1 MSFDPTIN
9 LYDRL
14 PDFANKENRE
24 LHADI
29 VKKQAQLQ
37 KLISDREELDDR
49 FNVIKD
55 HLTSVQIELTTTQ
68 QLVTAKEAEVET
80 EKHLQQLA
88 FREIGKIQTD
98 LKKIED
104 QSNDIQVKN
113 SQIETKTFKSQ
124 QRIEQFKE
132 EAKLNEE
139 ELAQW
144 VQAARD
150 KEEDFLVIQR
160 YMKEDEGRIRSMLLE
175 IEKATGVIEAKRNEL
190 DQEVTTTRALQIEL
204 DMTAE
209 QFRKLH
215 EERAHLL
222 AQWEQTLQKMQS
234 LNQEIEQTT
243 SMFEQKK
250 GEVTKYTNLV
260 NEGKKNLEM
269 AENENSQFERKL
281 TISDNQV
288 SQKHKELE
296 NEMYGISEFEKHVET
311 QRHKLDKLES
321 DLRAYREMI
330 DELHRKTQEQIN
342 KKEYFIQRLAETE
355 DALSTQ
361 KDNTDELTDQTNVMN
376 EFLKK
381 EEEELQSMERQIDA
395 EKNTI
400 FKLSQEVYKARKR
413 EKNLLAE
420 IQGSQSRAK
429 NLQSKIQEFDKE
441 TQKQMEL
448 LYNSNFQIQQME
460 RKISRIEGDRTEE
473 EKVELQAQIDELTKI
488 LEGKEAAEKVLA
500 QQLHRLDLDLRQTG
514 RRKVKL
520 EENQKDLDNRLTE
533 LRLDQDS
540 LDKSTVKA
548 RMMKESVLVQ
558 INMLRLQV
566 EKLSDQV
573 NSKCDELISL
583 ENRRQQLQL
592 SMEERI
598 AEIDTHLAALRTQLK
613 TEEEARHS
621 AVIELQERRRKC
633 DMLNAKYDVLMGKY
647 KVEGEEVTQTYHVI
661 KFAQER
667 EIIAQKG
674 DELEEQVKK
683 AIKELRALE
692 KAMNKLNGQNA
703 EFRGTFTAV
712 GENDS
717 DFERKKTLEEQRKVA
732 MQRLNSRRSEAQAVA
747 EETEAMQATQQ
758 DRMVKIQAM
767 NQEID
772 KMNESLKKLNL
783 SNKETEEKIK
793 RASNAMTRAKEQHR
807 KTAKVPPDAPY
818 PSSLFEMDV
827 EIQQHQQ
834 MLNMTVQELTQ
845 IAQNNR
851 EIEPKLSLGLSQI
864 GLQLAKLGTVG
875 SRNVGRTPQI
885 TTPLSGRSG
894 SSLNSARSQ
903 SSNASNL
910 SSASKA
916 SKQSNVSNLSKQS
929 ASSVASGQSSARRKA
944 GIGSV
949 ISIGAEFPDDQASA
963 RSNNSNSRPASVRS
977 NNSNS
982 RPGSVRSVRSQSS
995 QGSRVSN
1002 VSNASKGSVKS
1013 NASKQS
1019 FRSQSSAGNR
1029 PVTPRRKSQITQ
1041 PHVGGPK
1048 PL

>member
-1 MSFDPTIN
+1 MSYDPTIN
-9 LYDRL
+9 LYDQL
-14 PDFANKENRE
+14 PDFANKENRT

-29 VKKQAQLQ
+29 VKKQSELQ
-37 KLISDREELDDR
+37 KLISDGEELVDR

-55 HLTSVQIELTTTQ
+55 HLANVQIEVTTTQ

-104 QSNDIQVKN
+104 KMNDVQAKN
-113 SQIETKTFKSQ
+113 SQVEAKTFKSQ
-124 QRIEQFKE
+124 QRIEVFKE
-132 EAKLNEE
+132 EAKMNEE

-160 YMKEDEGRIRSMLLE
+160 YKKEDEGRIRSMLLE
-175 IEKATGVIEAKRNEL
+175 IEKATAVIEAKKNEL

-243 SMFEQKK
+243 NIFESRK
-250 GEVTKYTNLV
+250 GEVTKYNGLV
-260 NEGKKNLEM
+260 QEGKKNLEM
-269 AENENSQFERKL
+269 AESENQRFERKL

-288 SQKHKELE
+288 SSKHKELE
-296 NEMYGISEFEKHVET
+296 NEVSGIDEFEKHVET

-321 DLRAYREMI
+321 DERAYHEEI
-330 DELHRKTQEQIN
+330 EELRRKTQEQYN
-342 KKEYFIQRLAETE
+342 KKEYYIQRLQETQN
-355 DALSTQ
+355 ALDTQ
-361 KDNTDELTDQTNVMN
+361 KDNTEELTEQTNVMN

-381 EEEELQSMERQIDA
+381 EEEELATMERNIDN

-400 FKLSQEVYKARKR
+400 FKLSQEVYKARKV

-429 NLQSKIQEFDKE
+429 NLQLKIQEFDRE

-473 EKVELQAQIDELTKI
+473 EKVELQAQIDQLSKI
-488 LEGKEAAEKVLA
+488 LESKIVTEKMLA
-500 QQLHRLDLDLRQTG
+500 QQLHRLDLDLRQTA
-514 RRKVKL
+514 RRKSAL
-520 EENQKDLDNRLTE
+520 EETQKDLDIRLTE

-548 RMMKESVLVQ
+548 RTTKESVLVQ

-573 NSKCDELISL
+573 NLKCDELISL

-592 SMEERI
+592 SMAERV
-598 AEIDTHLAALRTQLK
+598 AEIDTHLAALRVQLK
-613 TEEEARHS
+613 TEEEARHQ
-621 AVIELQERRRKC
+621 AVIELQERKRRC
-633 DMLNAKYDVLMGKY
+633 DTLSSKYQVLMGKY
-647 KVEGEEVTQTYHVI
+647 KIEGEEVTQTYHVI

-667 EIIAQKG
+667 EEIAQKG
-674 DELEEQVKK
+674 DQLEEQVKK

-703 EFRGTFTAV
+703 DFRGTFTAV

-717 DFERKKTLEEQRKVA
+717 DFERKKSLEEQRKVA
-732 MQRLNSRRSEAQAVA
+732 QQRLNSRRSEAQAVA
-747 EETEAMQATQQ
+747 EEKEAMRITYQ
-758 DRMVKIQAM
+758 DKMEKIQ
-767 NQEID
+767 I
-772 KMNESLKKLNL
+772 MNEEIKKIDEAIKKLVVA
-783 SNKETEEKIK
+783 NKETDEKVK
-793 RASNAMTRAKEQHR
+793 RASNAMTRAKETHR
-807 KTAKVPPDAPY
+807 KTAKIAVDAPY

-827 EIQQHQQ
+827 EIHQHQH
-834 MLNMTVQELTQ
+834 MLDQTIQELTQ
-845 IAQNNR
+845 IAASNR
-851 EIEPKLSLGLSQI
+851 EIEPKLNLGLSQI
-864 GLQLAKLGTVG
+864 GLQMAKISGVG
-875 SRNVGRTPQI
+875 SRQVGRTPQI
-885 TTPLSGRSG
+885 TTPLSGRST
-894 SSLNSARSQ
+894 SSTRSGNSMSSKRSQ
-903 SSNASNL
+903 SSVGS
-910 SSASKA
+910 
-916 SKQSNVSNLSKQS
+916 VS
-929 ASSVASGQSSARRKA
+929 SGQ
-944 GIGSV
+944 GSV
-949 ISIGAEFPDDQASA
+949 GSVVSIGADLPDQVSYASGSRQGSRVGSRPGSQAS
-963 RSNNSNSRPASVRS
+963 N
-977 NNSNS
+977 
-982 RPGSVRSVRSQSS
+982 RPGSVRSNRSQSS
-995 QGSRVSN
+995 LGSQASNRSQTSHASSRSN
-1002 VSNASKGSVKS
+1002 VSAASKGSVRS
-1013 NASKQS
+1013 NASAASKQS
-1019 FRSQSSAGNR
+1019 FKSNASAASGASR
-1029 PVTPRRKSQITQ
+1029 PITPRRKTQITTPQ
-1041 PHVGGPK
+1041 IGGPGR
-1048 PL
+1048 PI